1 MVHHEDNLISEGVK
15 KKKKKVMQKHESP
28 PANQPV
34 FQAVAV
40 QREFYC

>member
-15 KKKKKVMQKHESP
+15 KKKRVMQKHESP